1 MRFPSDVPTLTDA
14 HVTLRAHRPDDAP
27 AVLEQCLDPVSQT
40 WTTVPLDYS
49 RADAD
54 RFVRDVAAGAWRT
67 EAELMFAVEAPDAS
81 LATTDEPAGV
91 RRFAGTISL
100 RDEGEGRAELAYG
113 AHPWVRGTG
122 VMERAVRLL
131 LDWGF
136 EERGLHTVV
145 WWANRG
151 NWASRKLA
159 WRVGFDVV
167 DAGVRQWLPQR
178 GELLDAW
185 VATLRRDDPR
195 RPVHAWLDAP
205 RLVGERVVLRAP
217 TAADLPRV
225 VEYAVDP
232 VTRRWLGH
240 LPQPYGDTEARA
252 WLDDLTERHAR
263 GTAVTWTVADP
274 DTDLLLG
281 VVNVFD
287 LTPSGTGELGYV
299 LHPQGRGRGLGREAA
314 RLALRHAFVDAED
327 GGLGLVAVR
336 ALAAEGNTA
345 SRRLLEDVGFTH
357 QGGERR
363 AARVEGGALAD
374 AAIYDVLTGELA
386 GQDQSRGSRDS

>member
-1 MRFPSDVPTLTDA
+1 MRFPSDVPTLTDGVA
-14 HVTLRAHRPDDAP
+14 TIRAHRPEDAP
-27 AVLEQCLDPVSQT
+27 AVLEQCLDPVSRQ
-40 WTTVPLDYS
+40 WTTVPLDYT

-54 RFVRDVAAGAWRT
+54 RFVRDIAPGAWRT
-67 EAELMFAVEAPDAS
+67 EAELMFAVEALDTS
-81 LATTDEPAGV
+81 LTTADEPDGV

-100 RDEGEGRAELAYG
+100 RDEGDDRAELAYG

-136 EERGLHTVV
+136 EERGLRTVV

-151 NWASRKLA
+151 NWSSRKLA
-159 WRVGFDVV
+159 WRVGFTVE
-167 DAGVRQWLPQR
+167 AGLRSWLPQR

-185 VATLRRDDPR
+185 VGTLRAGDPR
-195 RPVHAWLDAP
+195 RPAHAWLDAP
-205 RLVGERVVLRAP
+205 RIVGDGVVLRAP
-217 TAADLPRV
+217 TEADLPRV
-225 VEYAVDP
+225 VEYAADP
-232 VTRRWLGH
+232 LTRRWLGH
-240 LPQPYGDTEARA
+240 IPQPYGDTEARA

-299 LHPQGRGRGLGREAA
+299 LHPEGRGRGLGRRAA
-314 RLALRHAFVDAED
+314 GLALRHAVVDVED

-345 SRRLLEDVGFTH
+345 SRRLLEDLGFTH
-357 QGGERR
+357 QGRERR
-363 AARVEGGALAD
+363 AARVEGDTLAD
-374 AAIYDVLTGELA
+374 AAIYDVLASEVVKT
-386 GQDQSRGSRDS
+386 SP

>member
-1 MRFPSDVPTLTDA
+1 MRFPQDVPVLSDGV
-14 HVTLRAHRPDDAP
+14 VTLRAHRPQDAP
-27 AVLEQCLDPVSQT
+27 AVLEQCLDPVSRQ
-40 WTTVPLDYS
+40 WTTVPLDYT

-54 RFVRDVAAGAWRT
+54 RFVRDVAPSAWRT
-67 EAELMFAVEAPDAS
+67 GAELMFAVEALD
-81 LATTDEPAGV
+81 TGTGTDRTGTGGV

-100 RDEGEGRAELAYG
+100 RDEGHARAELAYG
-113 AHPWVRGTG
+113 SHPWVRGTG

-136 EERGLHTVV
+136 DERGLRTVI

-159 WRVGFDVV
+159 WRVGFVAESGLRD
-167 DAGVRQWLPQR
+167 WLPQR
-178 GELLDAW
+178 GQLLDAW
-185 VATLRRDDPR
+185 VATLRAEDPR
-195 RPVHAWLDAP
+195 RPTHAWLAAP
-205 RLVGERVVLRAP
+205 RLAGDGLVLRAP
-217 TAADLPRV
+217 TEADLPRV
-225 VEYAVDP
+225 VEYAADP
-232 VTRRWLGH
+232 LTRRWLGH
-240 LPQPYGDTEARA
+240 IPQPYGGADARA

-274 DTDLLLG
+274 ETDLLLG

-299 LHPQGRGRGLGREAA
+299 LHPEGRGRGLARRAA

-336 ALAAEGNTA
+336 ALAAEDNTA
-345 SRRLLEDVGFTH
+345 SRRVLEDLGFTH
-357 QGGERR
+357 QGRERL
-363 AARVEGGALAD
+363 AARVEGDSLVD
-374 AAIYDVLTGELA
+374 AAIYDVLATEVVET
-386 GQDQSRGSRDS
+386 SS

>member
-1 MRFPSDVPTLTDA
+1 MRFPSDVPTLSDGVATI
-14 HVTLRAHRPDDAP
+14 RAHRPEDAP
-27 AVLEQCLDPVSQT
+27 AVLEQCLDPVSRQ
-40 WTTVPLDYS
+40 WTTVPLDYT

-54 RFVRDVAAGAWRT
+54 RFVRDIAPGAWRT
-67 EAELMFAVEAPDAS
+67 EAELLFAVEALDTS
-81 LATTDEPAGV
+81 LTTADEPDGV

-100 RDEGEGRAELAYG
+100 RDEGDARAELAYG

-136 EERGLHTVV
+136 EERGLQSVV

-159 WRVGFDVV
+159 WRVGFTVE
-167 DAGVRQWLPQR
+167 AGLRSWLPQR
-178 GELLDAW
+178 GDLLDAW
-185 VATLRRDDPR
+185 VGTLRAEDPR
-195 RPVHAWLDAP
+195 RPAHAWLEAP
-205 RLVGERVVLRAP
+205 RLAADGLVLRTP
-217 TAADLPRV
+217 TEADLPRV
-225 VEYAVDP
+225 VEYAADP

-240 LPQPYGDTEARA
+240 VPQPYGDAEARA
-252 WLDDLTERHAR
+252 WLEDLTERHAR

-299 LHPQGRGRGLGREAA
+299 MHPEGRGRGLARRAA

-357 QGGERR
+357 QGRERR
-363 AARVEGGALAD
+363 AARVEGDTLAD
-374 AAIYDVLTGELA
+374 AAIYDVLAAEVVKT
-386 GQDQSRGSRDS
+386 SS